1 MTKAG
6 DAGPRGV
13 GLALVARSA
22 ARLGGR
28 VEVGD
33 ADAPL
38 GGARVRVVLPADPAH
53 APGADPDDVPDA
65 ADARNGGVRA

>member
-1 MTKAG
+1 
-6 DAGPRGV
+6 V

-33 ADAPL
+33 ADARL
-38 GGARVRVVLPADPAH
+38 GGARVRVVLPADPA
-53 APGADPDDVPDA
+53 APGADA
-65 ADARNGGVRA
+65 ADLPDEAGARDGGVRA